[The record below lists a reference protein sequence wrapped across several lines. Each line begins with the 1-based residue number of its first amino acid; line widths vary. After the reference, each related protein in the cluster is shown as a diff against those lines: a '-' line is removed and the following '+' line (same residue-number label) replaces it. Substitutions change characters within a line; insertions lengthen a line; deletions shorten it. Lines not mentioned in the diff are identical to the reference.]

1 MKVYTKTGDNG
12 TTSLIGGRR
21 VSKSDIRLE
30 IYGTLD
36 ELSSFLGMLKCN
48 TIPDDDIRNISKIQ
62 EILTKINM
70 LYASPDEATVAK
82 FQFDTKDILWM
93 EAEID
98 RISVTLPPVTDFLIP
113 GTNRANALANIC
125 RTICRRAE
133 RNVYKMQLFEIQQK
147 AAVFLN
153 RLSDYLFVLGRKLE

>member
-12 TTSLIGGRR
+12 TTALIGGGR

-48 TIPDDDIRNISKIQ
+48 SIPDDDISNISKIQ
-62 EILTKINM
+62 KILTKINM
-70 LYASPDEATVAK
+70 LYASPDEATDAK
-82 FQFDTKDILWM
+82 FPFDINDTLWI

-98 RISVTLPPVTDFLIP
+98 KISITLPPITDFLIP
-113 GTNRANALANIC
+113 GINSANALANVC
-125 RTICRRAE
+125 RTVCRRAE
-133 RNVYKMQLFEIQQK
+133 RNVYKMDLFENQQK
-147 AAVFLN
+147 AAIFLN